1 MSYRTHKMVSNVN
14 TGVFFLLVKFVIC
27 SSRNLHATINPTIG
41 APWPMPQK
49 YTPTGNVYQ
58 IEPSSFRFEATGE
71 TCDILTSAFD
81 RYKQIIFGTTLKFQ
95 PYHGSHN
102 GNALTSAS
110 VKVKSECAKFPSLE
124 SDESY
129 DLVVSASGITINA
142 NEVWGAL
149 RGLETFSQIIVRRSL
164 QYFINGTTVTDF
176 PRFQHRGMLI
186 DTSRHFLSVDVI
198 KEHIEAMAQ
207 NKFNVLH
214 WHIVDDPSFPYTSA
228 AFPEMSQKGSY
239 PGAGHI
245 YTASNVL
252 DIIGFARMR
261 GIRVIPEFDTP
272 GHTQSWGK
280 GIPDLLTKC
289 YSKGVFDGSY
299 GPVDPSKNTT
309 YTFLETFFGDVANTF
324 PDQYIHLGG
333 DEVSF
338 GCWQSNPDIK
348 TFMSKMSFGTSY
360 SKLEQYY
367 MQSLLNII
375 GKKLNKG
382 YLIWQEVID
391 NGAMVQPDTVVEV
404 WKGGYVEELAKVTKL
419 GYKTLLSSCWYL
431 NYISYGDDW
440 RKYYACDPQQFNGTD
455 AQKKLIIGGETCMW
469 GEFVD
474 NTNLIARF
482 WPRAAAVGE
491 RLWSDMSV
499 KNTAEAAPRLEE
511 HRCRMVSRGFAAEPV
526 NGPGYC
532 PEEYTKF

>member
-1 MSYRTHKMVSNVN
+1 MVSNVN
-14 TGVFFLLVKFVIC
+14 MGVFFLLVKLMLC
-27 SSRNLHATINPTIG
+27 SSRNLQATINPTIG

-49 YTPTGNVYQ
+49 YTPTGNVYA
-58 IEPSSFRFEATGE
+58 IDRSSFRFQATGE
-71 TCDILTSAFD
+71 TCDILTSAFA
-81 RYKQIIFGTTLKFQ
+81 RYRQIIFGTTLKFQ
-95 PYHGSHN
+95 PQHGSDN
-102 GNALTSAS
+102 GNALTTAS
-110 VKVKSECAKFPSLE
+110 VKVKLECDKFPSLE

-129 DLVVSASGITINA
+129 DLVVSASGISINA

-149 RGLETFSQIIVRRSL
+149 RGLETFSQLIVRRSL
-164 QYFINGTTVTDF
+164 QYFINGTTITDF

-214 WHIVDDPSFPYTSA
+214 WHIVDDPSFPYTST
-228 AFPEMSQKGSY
+228 AFPEMSEKSSEG
-239 PGAGHI
+239 
-245 YTASNVL
+245 
-252 DIIGFARMR
+252 IIL
-261 GIRVIPEFDTP
+261 PEFDTP
-272 GHTQSWGK
+272 GNQK
-280 GIPDLLTKC
+280 
-289 YSKGVFDGSY
+289 F
-299 GPVDPSKNTT
+299 
-309 YTFLETFFGDVANTF
+309 
-324 PDQYIHLGG
+324 
-333 DEVSF
+333 SF
-338 GCWQSNPDIK
+338 MQSNPDIT

-367 MQSLLNII
+367 MQNLLNII

-404 WKGGYVEELAKVTKL
+404 WKGGYVEELAKITKL

-455 AQKKLIIGGETCMW
+455 EQKKLIIGGETCMW

-474 NTNLIARF
+474 DTNLIARF

-491 RLWSDMSV
+491 RLWSDMSL
-499 KNTAEAAPRLEE
+499 KNAAEAAPRLEE

-532 PEEYTKF
+532 PEEYTMF

>member
-1 MSYRTHKMVSNVN
+1 MVLKVN
-14 TGVFFLLVKFVIC
+14 TSVFFLLIKLMVC
-27 SSRNLHATINPTIG
+27 YSRHLQATINPTIG

-49 YTPTGNVYQ
+49 YSPSNKVYMLD
-58 IEPSSFRFEATGE
+58 ESTFRFEATGE

-81 RYKQIIFGTTLKFQ
+81 RYKQIIFDTTFRFQ
-95 PYHGSHN
+95 PKHGTDTE
-102 GNALTSAS
+102 NALTVAS
-110 VKVKSECAKFPSLE
+110 VKVESECDRFPSLE

-129 DLVVSASGITINA
+129 DLTVSETGIVINA
-142 NEVWGAL
+142 NAVWGAL
-149 RGLETFSQIIVRRSL
+149 RGLETFSQLIVNK
-164 QYFINGTTVTDF
+164 YFINGTTITDF
-176 PRFQHRGMLI
+176 PRFMHRGMLI

-198 KEHIEAMAQ
+198 KKHVEAMAQ
-207 NKFNVLH
+207 NKFNVSH
-214 WHIVDDPSFPYTSA
+214 WHIVDDPSAP
-228 AFPEMSQKGSY
+228 FPEMSQKGSY
-239 PGAGHI
+239 PGPGHV

-252 DIIGFARMR
+252 DIIGYARMR

-289 YSKGVFDGSY
+289 YRKGEFDGNY
-299 GPVDPSKNTT
+299 GPIDPSKNST
-309 YTFLETFFGDVANTF
+309 YTFLETFFRDIANTF

-338 GCWQSNPDIK
+338 GCWKSNPDIT

-367 MQSLLNII
+367 MQNLLNII

-404 WKGGYVEELAKVTKL
+404 WKRGYVEELAKITKL

-440 RKYYACDPQQFNGTD
+440 RK
-455 AQKKLIIGGETCMW
+455 
-469 GEFVD
+469 
-474 NTNLIARF
+474 
-482 WPRAAAVGE
+482 
-491 RLWSDMSV
+491 
-499 KNTAEAAPRLEE
+499 
-511 HRCRMVSRGFAAEPV
+511 
-526 NGPGYC
+526 
-532 PEEYTKF
+532 